1 MSTGPNADRRN
12 ASRMQLKFDAD
23 QEYQRRAIDAVVDL
37 FEGQPGRD
45 AGISSYGQ
53 DSLTSLALTEVGIAN
68 RCVLSPEQWLTNLR
82 AVQQR
87 EGLESSEQ
95 LEGLLDQKGKAVG
108 DFPNFSVEMETGTG
122 KTYVYLRTV
131 HELHQKFGFC
141 KFVIVVPSVAIR
153 EGVLKTLRITQRHF
167 RELYNAERIKFD
179 VYESARVGQ
188 LRNFALSDALQILVI
203 NIDAFAKD
211 ADPSSGQKFKGN
223 VINQLRES
231 GIRPI
236 QFIQETCPVVILD
249 EPQNLETDKRKQA
262 IARLNPM
269 CTLRYSATHRNPYNL
284 VHRLDPFAAWSQGL
298 VKQISVDSVVDESS
312 VNQAFVELES
322 FTSTSRSVSAKAT
335 IWVNTASGPRKK
347 RLSLKP
353 GDDLY
358 QKSREREIYRENF
371 IVNEIDAEQGL
382 LRFAND
388 VVVRVGVPHGV
399 AGEQIVRMQIEA
411 TVRRHFEKARRLEPM
426 GIKVLSVFFIDRV
439 SSYRVYHEDGST
451 TLGPFAQ
458 WFEDIYRRYQAME
471 EFEGVCTLDVEAVH
485 NGYFARDKQAL
496 SPFSESSFRTKGDAE
511 SGAFELIMRDKERL
525 LGLDEPLRFIF
536 SHSALREGWDNPNVF
551 QICTLA
557 ESRSELKKRQE
568 IGRGLRLCV
577 NQDGE
582 RVHDQA
588 VNRLTVIANEAYE
601 DFARELQSELE
612 ADGYAFER
620 RMVVNERKKVQVR
633 LRKGYQTDERFL
645 ALWERIR
652 GRTRYQVEF
661 DTEELIQR
669 CARKVREGME
679 AIRRPGVV
687 LTRTDLAITAQG
699 IDRRVTAV
707 RPEYFSGAFQVP
719 DLIAAIEHRTGLARS
734 TLARILLE
742 SRRLDDAL
750 NNPQAFIEQVA
761 MFIQNELRELLVDGV
776 QYLKDGDRV
785 YEMRRFEALDD
796 LPLFESNVYAV
807 QQPDKTLFS
816 HIVLDSQSMPE
827 RKFAED
833 CEANDDVLF
842 YFKLPAWFVIE
853 TPIGEYNP
861 DWALVF
867 KGDHRLYFVAET
879 KSKGAQDDAAGGMLR
894 PIERLKAECGKRHF
908 SQFEEVQFKRV
919 GSLRELIA
927 TS

>member
-1 MSTGPNADRRN
+1 
-12 ASRMQLKFDAD
+12 MQLKFDAD
-23 QEYQRRAIDAVVDL
+23 QAYQRQAIDAVVDL

-45 AGISSYGQ
+45 AGITTYGQ

-68 RCVLSPEQWLTNLR
+68 RCVLSPEQWLDNLR
-82 AVQQR
+82 SVQER
-87 EGLESSEQ
+87 EGLEPAER
-95 LEGLLDQKGKAVG
+95 LEGLLDRKGKAIG

-122 KTYVYLRTV
+122 KTYVYLRTI

-153 EGVLKTLRITQRHF
+153 EGVLKTLRITRQHF
-167 RELYNAERIKFD
+167 RELYNADRVGFD

-211 ADPSSGQKFKGN
+211 ADPSKGQHFKGN

-249 EPQNLETDKRKQA
+249 EPQNLETDKRKEA

-322 FTSTSRSVSAKAT
+322 FTTTSRSVSAKVTAW
-335 IWVNTASGPRKK
+335 INTATGPKKK
-347 RLSLKP
+347 RLTLKP

-358 QKSREREIYRENF
+358 QKSREREMYRENF

-411 TVRRHFEKARRLEPM
+411 TIRRHFEKARKLEPM

-451 TLGPFAQ
+451 TLGPFAK
-458 WFEDIYRRYQAME
+458 WFEETYRRYQGMD
-471 EFEGVCTLDVEAVH
+471 EFAGVCPLDADAVH
-485 NGYFARDKQAL
+485 NGYFAQDKQAL
-496 SPFSESSFRTKGDAE
+496 SPFSESVFKTKGDAE

-577 NQDGE
+577 NQEGE
-582 RVHDQA
+582 RVHDRA
-588 VNRLTVIANEAYE
+588 VNRLTVVANEAYE

-620 RMVVNERKKVQVR
+620 KMVVNERKKVQVR

-645 ALWERIR
+645 SLWERIR

-661 DTEELIQR
+661 DSADLIRR
-669 CARKVREGME
+669 CAKKIEAGME
-679 AIRRPGVV
+679 PIRRPGVV
-687 LTRTDLAITAQG
+687 LTRTDLSITAQG
-699 IDRRVTAV
+699 IDRRVTGV
-707 RPEYFSGAFQVP
+707 RPEYFAGQFQMP
-719 DLIAAIEHRTGLARS
+719 DLISAIEHRTGLARS
-734 TLARILLE
+734 TIAQILTESNRLA
-742 SRRLDDAL
+742 DAL

-761 MFIQNELRELLVDGV
+761 MFINSELRELLVDGV
-776 QYLKDGDRV
+776 EYLKDGDRV

-796 LPLFESNVYAV
+796 LPFFDSNLYEV

-816 HIVLDSQSMPE
+816 HIVLDSQSVPE
-827 RKFAED
+827 RRFAED

-842 YFKLPAWFVIE
+842 YFKLPNWFVIE
-853 TPIGEYNP
+853 TPVGEYNP

-879 KSKGAQDDAAGGMLR
+879 KSRGTQDDAAGAMLR

-908 SQFEEVQFKRV
+908 AQFEEVQFKRV
-919 GSLRELIA
+919 SSLRELI
-927 TS
+927 SQS

>member
-1 MSTGPNADRRN
+1 
-12 ASRMQLKFDAD
+12 MQLKFDAD
-23 QEYQRRAIDAVVDL
+23 QAYQRLAIDAVVDL
-37 FEGQPGRD
+37 FKGQPGRD
-45 AGISSYGQ
+45 AGITTYGQ

-68 RCVLSPEQWLTNLR
+68 RCVLSPQQWLDNLR
-82 AVQQR
+82 AVQAR
-87 EGLESSEQ
+87 EGLEPSEQ
-95 LEGLLDQKGKAVG
+95 LEGLLDRKGKAIG

-122 KTYVYLRTV
+122 KTYVYLRTI

-153 EGVLKTLRITQRHF
+153 EGVLKTLRITRQHF
-167 RELYNAERIKFD
+167 RELYSAERVGFD

-211 ADPSSGQKFKGN
+211 ADPGKGQQFKGN

-249 EPQNLETDKRKQA
+249 EPQNLETDKRKEA

-322 FTSTSRSVSAKAT
+322 FTTTSRSVSAKVTAW
-335 IWVNTASGPRKK
+335 INTATGPKKK
-347 RLSLKP
+347 RLTLKP

-411 TVRRHFEKARRLEPM
+411 TIRRHFEKARKLEPM

-451 TLGPFAQ
+451 TLGPFAK
-458 WFEDIYRRYQAME
+458 WFEEIYRRYQQME
-471 EFEGVCTLDVEAVH
+471 EFAGVCPLDAEAVH
-485 NGYFARDKQAL
+485 NGYFAQDKQAL
-496 SPFSESSFRTKGDAE
+496 SPFSENAFKTKGDAE
-511 SGAFELIMRDKERL
+511 SGAFGLIMRDKERL

-577 NQDGE
+577 NQAGE
-582 RVHDQA
+582 RVHDRA
-588 VNRLTVIANEAYE
+588 VNRLTVVANEAYE

-645 ALWERIR
+645 SLWERIR

-661 DTEELIQR
+661 DSADLIRR
-669 CARKVREGME
+669 CARKIEAGME
-679 AIRRPGVV
+679 PIRRPGVV

-699 IDRRVTAV
+699 IDRRVTGV
-707 RPEYFSGAFQVP
+707 RPEYFAGQFQIP

-734 TLARILLE
+734 TIARILTD
-742 SRRLDDAL
+742 SNRLADAL
-750 NNPQAFIEQVA
+750 SNPQAFIEQVA
-761 MFIQNELRELLVDGV
+761 MFINSELRELLVDGV
-776 QYLKDGDRV
+776 EYLKDGDQV

-796 LPLFESNVYAV
+796 LPFFDSNLYEV

-816 HIVLDSQSMPE
+816 HIVLDAQSIPE
-827 RKFAED
+827 RRFAED

-842 YFKLPAWFVIE
+842 YFKLPGWFVIE
-853 TPIGEYNP
+853 TPVGEYNP

-879 KSKGAQDDAAGGMLR
+879 KSKGTQDDAAGSMLR
-894 PIERLKAECGKRHF
+894 PIERLKAECGNRHF
-908 SQFEEVQFKRV
+908 AQFEEVQFKRV
-919 GSLRELIA
+919 GSLHELIA
-927 TS
+927 QS